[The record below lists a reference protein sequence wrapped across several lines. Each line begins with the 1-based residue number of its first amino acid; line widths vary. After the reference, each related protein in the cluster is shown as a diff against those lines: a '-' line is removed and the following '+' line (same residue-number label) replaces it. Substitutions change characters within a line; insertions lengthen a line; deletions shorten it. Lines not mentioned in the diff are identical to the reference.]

1 MDALWGVASP
11 IQQSCKTTDIIE
23 SNCQDVDHAIIGAY
37 ACTGRVGE
45 AFDLAWKPWPS
56 DICQTRRWMWW
67 NCC

>member
-45 AFDLAWKPWPS
+45 AFDLA
-56 DICQTRRWMWW
+56 
-67 NCC
+67 